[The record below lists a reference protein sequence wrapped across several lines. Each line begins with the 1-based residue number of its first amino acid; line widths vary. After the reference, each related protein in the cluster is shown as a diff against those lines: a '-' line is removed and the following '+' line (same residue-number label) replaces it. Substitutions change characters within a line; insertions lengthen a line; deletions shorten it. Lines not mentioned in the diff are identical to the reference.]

1 MEVERERNK
10 KESMY
15 CEKIYQH
22 TDQKITDREFELH
35 LKHCSYCR
43 EMNSKIEETMSV
55 LELRSDP
62 PENLMES
69 VLFKKNEW
77 NEKKT
82 GKPDLMTILQIAS
95 VVVAGIFLGIVLG
108 RNSNT
113 ELIMG
118 KDNQKEQGIIEYR
131 DIHHLNTNQELF

>member
-1 MEVERERNK
+1 MH
-10 KESMY
+10 

-22 TDQKITDREFELH
+22 IDQKITDREFEQH
-35 LKHCSYCR
+35 LAQCSYCN

-55 LELRSDP
+55 LELGSDP

-69 VLFKKNEW
+69 VLSKKNEW
-77 NEKKT
+77 HGKKT
-82 GKPDLMTILQIAS
+82 GKIDLMTILQIAS

-108 RNSNT
+108 KNSNT

-118 KDNQKEQGIIEYR
+118 KNTQKEQ
-131 DIHHLNTNQELF
+131 